1 MWIAIGI
8 AEASTLG
15 WSAGI
20 TQVAQELRSVGFA
33 CIVISLIIM
42 GAEIAFRRRMETMGD
57 GLSAVSIGALLI
69 STAFTAGT
77 LLFGGAAASPTL
89 AVLGPSTAM
98 ENLASLT
105 TWLALQAPAMG
116 VGLWLVRR
124 LRHG

>member
-1 MWIAIGI
+1 MWIGI

-20 TQVAQELRSVGFA
+20 TQVAQELRTVGFA
-33 CIVISLIIM
+33 CIVIALVII
-42 GAEIAFRRRMETMGD
+42 GVEIVMRRRLETLGE
-57 GLSAVSIGALLI
+57 GLSSVSVGTLII

-89 AVLGPSTAM
+89 AVLGSPTAW

-105 TWLALQAPAMG
+105 TWLVLQAPAMG